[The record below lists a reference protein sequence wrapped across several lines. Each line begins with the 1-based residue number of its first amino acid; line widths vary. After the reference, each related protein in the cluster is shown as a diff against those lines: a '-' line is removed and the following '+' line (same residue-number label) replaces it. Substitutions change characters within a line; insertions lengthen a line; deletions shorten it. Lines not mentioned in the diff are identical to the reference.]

1 MKKKTILCAL
11 TLMLVFTINT
21 SAQGVHFEE
30 KPLAELLSM
39 AQTEGKLVFVD
50 CYTTWCAPCK
60 KMAAEVFPQ
69 KEVGELMN
77 PLFVSAKIDM
87 EKGEGIRLNKEWD
100 VNAYPTYVVLEPN
113 GKVRFRLVGYFD
125 TAKFTDTLTVLMKNA
140 GPSAI
145 ALRYEA
151 GERSS
156 EVVSGYVAE
165 LAKNRE
171 YRKQESVVTD
181 YCDSDPAQLLNDE
194 KGFALFSRYITDPHS
209 KAFLYVYAHR
219 QEFINRYGDAVND
232 KLENTWRMFTKN
244 FYVMGND
251 GKGGLGLDLQGMD
264 EYARFMKSQGVA
276 KADAYIMSYKLPA
289 YFQIDDK
296 EALMECLESAAGI
309 PEISNAQFNYGCQ
322 LLEKKLTEKKELKRL
337 EKIRQKREKMK

>member
-1 MKKKTILCAL
+1 MKKKTILFAL
-11 TLMLVFTINT
+11 TLTLLFTIKA
-21 SAQGVHFEE
+21 SAQGVRFEE

-39 AQTEGKLVFVD
+39 AQTQGKLVFVD

-69 KEVGELMN
+69 KEVGDLMN
-77 PLFVSAKIDM
+77 PLFISAKMDM
-87 EKGEGIRLNKEWD
+87 EKGEGIQLNKAWD
-100 VNAYPTYVVLEPN
+100 VNAYPTYVVLEPD
-113 GKVRFRLVGYFD
+113 GKVKFRLVGYYD
-125 TAKFTDTLTVLMKNA
+125 TAKFTDTLRVILKNA
-140 GPSAI
+140 GPSSV

-156 EVVSGYVAE
+156 DVVSEYVAE

-171 YRKQESVVTD
+171 YRKQQSVVTD
-181 YCDSDPAQLLNDE
+181 FCDVDPARLLNDE

-219 QEFINRYGDAVND
+219 QEFINRYGEAVNG
-232 KLENTWRMFTKN
+232 KLEDTWRMFTKS
-244 FYVMGND
+244 FYIMGND
-251 GKGGLGLDLQGMD
+251 AKGGLGLDVQGMD
-264 EYARFMKSQGVA
+264 EYARFMKSHGVA

-296 EALMECLESAAGI
+296 QALMECLDKAASM
-309 PEISNAQFNYGCQ
+309 PEISKGQFNYGCQ
-322 LLEKKLTEKKELKRL
+322 LLEKKLTEKKELKQL
-337 EKIRQKREKMK
+337 KKIRSKREKLN